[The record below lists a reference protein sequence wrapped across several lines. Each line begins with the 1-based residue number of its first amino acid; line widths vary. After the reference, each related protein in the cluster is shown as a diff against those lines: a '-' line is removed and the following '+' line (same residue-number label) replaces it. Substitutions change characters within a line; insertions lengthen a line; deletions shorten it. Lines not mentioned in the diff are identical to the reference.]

1 MLTSAPA
8 APVAATL
15 PLFLP
20 QAPPDKV
27 SGLIH
32 AATLLAQLLGQGRAL
47 DSRALRSAMEVAF
60 GASDTEGAWVWKHAY
75 EALEAA
81 QVLFLRKFGGAMCA
95 RANSPAAMLEMLTRL
110 AARLASQ
117 TRRSEESE
125 RLQQFSTPLPLGFV
139 AAAAAALSPAD
150 TVLEPSA
157 GTGLLAIFAELV
169 RVRLALNEIA
179 ETRAGLL
186 GRLFRDVGVTR
197 HNAEQIHDRL
207 DPAIRPSVVLMNP
220 PFSASP
226 QVEGRFAEAALR
238 HVASALARLAEGG
251 RLVAITGR
259 NLGPDQPAWR
269 DGFLRL
275 QEKARIVFTATL
287 AGQAYA
293 RHGTTIETRL
303 TVIDRIPAVDPRA
316 FPSSPGMA
324 ADAAELLAWVSRLV
338 PPRAPLTG
346 ASPLPAPVVPLR
358 PHGAARPKT
367 PPPQL
372 NLVKRAAPAPD
383 VVELAYQTR
392 EWTPGASRLTASLY
406 EGYALQ
412 AIHFP
417 GAQPHPTKLV
427 QSAAMAAVAPPRP
440 GYRPHLPPRLLTAGI
455 LSDAQLESIVYAGE
469 AHAGF
474 LAGSYTVDETY
485 DLVAA
490 APLDAPNAVRFRRGW
505 FLGDGTGAGKGRQVA
520 AIILDNWLKGRRRAL
535 WISKSDKLIEDAE
548 RDWTAVGGYR
558 SDLVPL
564 SRFRQGAPIALEEGI
579 LFTTYATL
587 RTQAKGD
594 KASRVQQIIDW
605 LGRDFDG
612 LVVFD
617 EAHAMANAAGDNGE
631 RGEKKP
637 SQQGQAGLRLQHALH
652 DARVLYVSAT
662 GATTV
667 QNLAYAARLGLWG
680 AGDFPFA
687 TRADFVAAM
696 EGGGIAAMEVL
707 ARDLKALGLY
717 AARSLSFEGI
727 EYEIVEHRLTE
738 EQIRIYDA
746 YADAFQ
752 IIHRNLNEA
761 LKAANITGS
770 DGSTYNRNAKAAAR
784 SAFESNKQRFFNHL
798 LTAMKCPTL
807 IAAIARDLETGH
819 AVVLQVVSTN
829 EALLGAN
836 PDIGMGRSLDR
847 HHAAGICARLSEPL
861 VPDPAV
867 RALQRRRGQPPLAPG
882 LRPRRQSRHLARGG
896 RTARPHDRASRRAA
910 AGAGRARS
918 DSAPVRHRSRRRSHR
933 PLAPHRAAQGSPV
946 RRDPSRLGEFCRDRR
961 LHGRRQAHPRFLRRR
976 RHRAQLSRR
985 SRLPQPAAA
994 HPLSAGARLAR
1005 RRGDPGVGAFEP
1017 HQPETAAGLPSGCD
1031 RRQRREAVSVDHRA
1045 APRHARRNHPRSAP
1059 DGRPGPLPR

>member
-1 MLTSAPA
+1 MLTSASA
-8 APVAATL
+8 APAAATL

-20 QAPPDKV
+20 HAPPDKV
-27 SGLIH
+27 SGLFH

-47 DSRALRSAMEVAF
+47 DSRALRSAMQAAF
-60 GASDTEGAWVWKHAY
+60 GATDAEGAWVWKDAY
-75 EALEAA
+75 DALEAA
-81 QVLFLRKFGGAMCA
+81 QVLFLRKFGGAMRA
-95 RANSPAAMLEMLTRL
+95 RAGSPAAMLEMLMRL

-125 RLQQFSTPLPLGFV
+125 QLQQFSTPIALGFV
-139 AAAAAALSPAD
+139 ACEAAALTSAD
-150 TVLEPSA
+150 LVLEPSA
-157 GTGLLAIFAELV
+157 GTGLLAIFAELAKA
-169 RVRLALNEIA
+169 RLVVNEIA
-179 ETRAGLL
+179 DTRAGLL
-186 GRLFRDVGVTR
+186 SRLFRDIAVTR

-207 DPAIRPSVVLMNP
+207 DPAIRPSVGLMNP

-226 QVEGRFAEAALR
+226 HVEGRLKEAAIR
-238 HVASALARLAEGG
+238 HLSSALARLADGG
-251 RLVAITGR
+251 RLVVITGR
-259 NLGPDQPAWR
+259 NVGPDQPAWR
-269 DGFLRL
+269 ESFVRL
-275 QEKARIVFTATL
+275 QEKARVVFTATI

-303 TVIDRIPAVDPRA
+303 TVIDRIPAEDPRA
-316 FPSSPGMA
+316 FPASPGMA
-324 ADAAELLAWVSRLV
+324 ADVAELLEHVSRLV
-338 PPRAPLTG
+338 PPRPPVAAVALPG
-346 ASPLPAPVVPLR
+346 SGPGQALPAPAMVPMR
-358 PHGAARPKT
+358 AATAALTKPSS
-367 PPPQL
+367 PQL
-372 NLVKRAAPAPD
+372 ALVKRPAPLPD
-383 VVELAYQTR
+383 VVELAYETR
-392 EWTPGASRLTASLY
+392 EWRPGETSFTANLY
-406 EGYALQ
+406 EAYALQ
-412 AIHFP
+412 AIHIH

-440 GYRPHLPPRLLTAGI
+440 AYRPHLPPRLLTAGI
-455 LSDAQLESIVYAGE
+455 LSDAQCESVVYAGE
-469 AHAGF
+469 AHANH

-490 APLDAPNAVRFRRGW
+490 APADEQNAVRFRRGW

-520 AIILDNWLKGRRRAL
+520 AIMLDNWFKGRRRAV

-558 SDLVPL
+558 SDIVPL
-564 SRFRQGAPIALEEGI
+564 SRFRQGAAIALKEGI

-594 KASRVQQIIDW
+594 KASRVQQIVDW
-605 LGRDFDG
+605 LRRDFDG

-617 EAHAMANAAGDNGE
+617 EAHAMANAAGDKGE

-680 AGDFPFA
+680 TGDFPFA

-696 EGGGIAAMEVL
+696 EKGGVAAMEVL

-727 EYEIVEHRLTE
+727 EYDIVEHRLTA

-761 LKAANITGS
+761 LKATNITGS
-770 DGSTYNRNAKAAAR
+770 DGSSYNRNAKSAAR

-807 IAAIARDLETGH
+807 IAAIARDLDHGH
-819 AVVLQVVSTN
+819 AIVLQVVSTN
-829 EALLGAN
+829 EALLDRRLAQIPTSEWGDLSIDITPREYVLDYLSHSFPTQLFELYSDDEGNLHSRPATDENGN
-836 PDIGMGRSLDR
+836 PVISREAVERRDR
-847 HHAAGICARLSEPL
+847 MIE
-861 VPDPAV
+861 
-867 RALQRRRGQPPLAPG
+867 
-882 LRPRRQSRHLARGG
+882 HLA
-896 RTARPHDRASRRAA
+896 ALPPVQ
-910 AGAGRARS
+910 GALDQILHRFGTDLVAE
-918 DSAPVRHRSRRRSHR
+918 VTGRSRRIVRRSPR
-933 PLAPHRAAQGSPV
+933 DGGDRLM
-946 RRDPSRLGEFCRDRR
+946 RRDPPGVGKFCRNRR
-961 LHGRRQAHPRFLRRR
+961 LHG
-976 RHRAQLSRR
+976 
-985 SRLPQPAAA
+985 
-994 HPLSAGARLAR
+994 
-1005 RRGDPGVGAFEP
+1005 
-1017 HQPETAAGLPSGCD
+1017 
-1031 RRQRREAVSVDHRA
+1031 
-1045 APRHARRNHPRSAP
+1045 
-1059 DGRPGPLPR
+1059 